1 MANSKTVTR
10 GPRWNGK
17 LDKEGVRHTKLQ
29 NKKKMSH
36 TIIEKIVVEFTLPD
50 SAQDRKIPAKNGN
63 PAIHYHELMLPIND
77 GFVKINSF
85 LGKEA
90 VGQTV
95 VCEVKL
101 GREEHIF
108 EDNRPTKRFYYL
120 KLTPTDQPVDHELQ
134 VAPHDLALQDM
145 MKEADGEAVV
155 VELNELNH
163 THQGGIIVKPL

>member
-1 MANSKTVTR
+1 MSKYNTATR

-17 LDKEGVRHTKLQ
+17 LDDEGVRRTKLS

-36 TIIEKIVVEFTLPD
+36 TIIEKIIVEFTLPD
-50 SAQDRKIPAKNGN
+50 SAEDRKIPAKNGN

-90 VGQTV
+90 IGQTV
-95 VCEVKL
+95 ICEVKL

-108 EDNRPTKRFYYL
+108 EGKQPTRRFYYL
-120 KLTPTDQPVDHELQ
+120 KLTPSDQSVDHELK

-145 MKEADGEAVV
+145 VQEAGGDAVV
-155 VELNELNH
+155 VELSELNN